1 MLYIFYRIRNNIF
14 PQSKWKVLFKLND
27 QTTKDNRIN
36 FAQCISNIIWKLM
49 QVQRN
54 NLNLKMFP
62 NTPFP
67 KYIHKVI
74 EIKIIMNAET
84 F

>member
-1 MLYIFYRIRNNIF
+1 M
-14 PQSKWKVLFKLND
+14 
-27 QTTKDNRIN
+27 
-36 FAQCISNIIWKLM
+36 SNTIWKLM
-49 QVQRN
+49 QVQKT
-54 NLNLKMFP
+54 NLKLKVFP

-67 KYIHKVI
+67 KYTHKVI